1 MPKELAPADVPI
13 LKKLR
18 SGSDENTKKTAENDL
33 KWSFLGMNP
42 QKL

>member
-18 SGSDENTKKTAENDL
+18 SGSDENTKKQL
-33 KWSFLGMNP
+33 KMI
-42 QKL
+42 